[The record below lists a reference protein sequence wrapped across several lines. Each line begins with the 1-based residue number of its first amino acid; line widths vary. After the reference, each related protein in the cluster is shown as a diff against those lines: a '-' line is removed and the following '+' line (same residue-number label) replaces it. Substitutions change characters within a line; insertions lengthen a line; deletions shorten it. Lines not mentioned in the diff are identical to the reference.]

1 MTAIIAR
8 PVSRWPSCAILLATA
23 AFLSPA
29 AAFAEPLAAVGGRH
43 GDAERSG
50 ARSRPRHVSA
60 QLPDALPPRHRRGL
74 SAQGLFLWSLL
85 DNFEWADGYTNR
97 FGIHYVDFETQKR
110 TPKLS
115 AHWYKARSVQRSGA
129 APALPNARRSI
140 GLVAQPIRHPRRRR
154 TQQVARRIHM
164 DFLRSVD

>member
-115 AHWYKARSVQRSGA
+115 ADWYKELIRRN
-129 APALPNARRSI
+129 AL
-140 GLVAQPIRHPRRRR
+140 V
-154 TQQVARRIHM
+154 
-164 DFLRSVD
+164 